1 MSFRP
6 LSAVAFS
13 GEHRVLTPSGSTIQM
28 YSVAK
33 LPMTFLGVLRTRPS
47 YSGLLHGSSTVI
59 LTSRT
64 EPPRG
69 HRQADDLLPPSDTH
83 GKSLGTMLC
92 QDIVACKF
100 REDYQRSGAKVL

>member
-1 MSFRP
+1 MD
-6 LSAVAFS
+6 
-13 GEHRVLTPSGSTIQM
+13 
-28 YSVAK
+28 SVVK
-33 LPMTFLGVLRTRPS
+33 LPVTFLGVLRTRPS
-47 YSGLLHGSSTVI
+47 YSGLLRGSSTVI

-83 GKSLGTMLC
+83 GKSLGTMLG
-92 QDIVACKF
+92 QNIVACKF